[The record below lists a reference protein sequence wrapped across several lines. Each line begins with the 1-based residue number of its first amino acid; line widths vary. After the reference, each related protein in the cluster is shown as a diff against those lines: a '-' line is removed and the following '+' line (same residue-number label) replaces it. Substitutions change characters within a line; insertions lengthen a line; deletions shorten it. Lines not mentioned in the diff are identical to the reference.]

1 VKEGRTWTVLELLQT
16 TEKFFRDRGI
26 DSPRLDAELLLAH
39 VHGCRRIALYTQF
52 DRPLAAA
59 ELDEYREL
67 VRKRASRMPVHYIL
81 GEREFYSLTFKVNEN
96 VLIPRPETELLVER
110 VIALINEP
118 SVRQTDHTDEEVI
131 EYDEVVIPDVPN
143 EDETVGLSEETEIAP
158 EDEDPAEPDREEV
171 SPEEASTYKH
181 LTIADIGTGSGCIA
195 IALASELLGCRLWAS
210 DISEEALAVARSNFE
225 AIEPPAAIEW
235 FESDLFSSF
244 DPALQRRFD
253 FIVSNPPY
261 ITETDYESLMPEVR
275 KFEPSHALLAGVDG
289 LSFYRR
295 LINESPS
302 WLKPGGWLL
311 LEAGAGQ
318 AEQILD
324 LASQQGGYSA
334 HTVTKDYAGI
344 QRVVALQLTAG

>member
-52 DRPLAAA
+52 DKPLAAA

-110 VIALINEP
+110 VIALVHEP
-118 SVRQTDHTDEEVI
+118 TPRQEVHTDEEVI
-131 EYDEVVIPDVPN
+131 EYDEVVMPNVPN
-143 EDETVGLSEETEIAP
+143 EDEITGLSAETEVTP
-158 EDEDPAEPDREEV
+158 EEV
-171 SPEEASTYKH
+171 SDEPEPEAPSPEEASNYKH
-181 LTIADIGTGSGCIA
+181 LSIADIGTGSGCIA
-195 IALASELLGCRLWAS
+195 ITLASELPGCRLWAC
-210 DISEEALAVARSNFE
+210 DISEYALEVARSNIE

-235 FESDLFSSF
+235 FESDLFAGF
-244 DPALQRRFD
+244 AAGLQRCFD

-261 ITETDYESLMPEVR
+261 ITESDYESLMPEVR
-275 KFEPSHALLAGVDG
+275 KFEPSNALLAGVDG

-295 LINESPS
+295 LIDESPTL
-302 WLKPGGWLL
+302 LKPAGWLL
-311 LEAGAGQ
+311 LEAGEGQ
-318 AEQILD
+318 AEQILEIAD
-324 LASQQGGYSA
+324 QHGGYSA

-344 QRVVALQLTAG
+344 ERVIALQLSSD